1 LACKSDFFF
10 HSSPTDLAKN
20 EIDILRKLGSYHHG
34 IPLVATEEVL
44 PPRIVLLSPFLKKL
58 DFLTWDQVRQLA
70 AALKYV
76 HGKGHLHRDIRRDNV
91 MHNDGKVY
99 LVDFGFA
106 LPKGTR
112 SSFRGALST
121 ASDRILDLLVS
132 MGATHEFEYEVEDDV
147 QSFVKV
153 RFASS
158 FSFLLLLLLGPHLDF
173 MLLFSFS
180 FSGHCCWQTVY
191 LFSNPNVARSLPTRD
206 VEGVYDKLKAYWG
219 KRPDVWKH
227 ALARR
232 TMEEAQDALEAH
244 FPK

>member
-1 LACKSDFFF
+1 M
-10 HSSPTDLAKN
+10 
-20 EIDILRKLGSYHHG
+20 I
-34 IPLVATEEVL
+34 ATEEAL

-70 AALKYV
+70 AALKYI

-132 MGATHEFEYEVEDDV
+132 KGATHEFEYEVEDDV

-153 RFASS
+153 RFVSS
-158 FSFLLLLLLGPHLDF
+158 FFAF
-173 MLLFSFS
+173 FFSFF
-180 FSGHCCWQTVY
+180 FSPVIVVGRRSIY
-191 LFSNPNVARSLPTRD
+191 LAIRMWPGL
-206 VEGVYDKLKAYWG
+206 
-219 KRPDVWKH
+219 
-227 ALARR
+227 
-232 TMEEAQDALEAH
+232 
-244 FPK
+244 FPPGTSMVCTTN